1 MKFLNPRQHKQRGF
15 TIVELLIVI
24 VVIAILAAISVV
36 AYNGIQQ
43 RAYNTK
49 VIAGANQYYKAFLE
63 YKAVNDSYPSVN
75 SCLGANYPSN
85 NCWATSSNGTGAV
98 MSVNATLDSSLS
110 EFVKTKPEVGIDLI
124 NIVIVNQFRGGAFYY
139 PTGTAYSTNA
149 PLIGYYLKG
158 NNADCSMKVSQQTNE
173 GPLTQ
178 CLIALP

>member
-1 MKFLNPRQHKQRGF
+1 MIRNRGF

-24 VVIAILAAISVV
+24 VVIAILAAISIV

-49 VIAGANQYYKAFLE
+49 VISGANQYYKALLE
-63 YKAVNDSYPSVN
+63 YKAINDSYPS
-75 SCLGANYPSN
+75 STGCLGANYPTN

-98 MSVNATLDSSLS
+98 LSVNSTLDSNLS
-110 EFVKTKPEVGIDLI
+110 EFLKTKPEVGTELI

-139 PTGTAYSTNA
+139 ATGTAYSTSA
-149 PLIGYYLKG
+149 PLLGYYLKG
-158 NNADCSMKVSQQTNE
+158 NNASCSMNVSEQNNE

-178 CLIALP
+178 CLMRLP

>member
-1 MKFLNPRQHKQRGF
+1 MTIMKIRNSGF

-36 AYNGIQQ
+36 AYNGIQA

-49 VIAGANQYYKAFLE
+49 VISGANQYYKALLE
-63 YKAVNDSYPSVN
+63 YNVINGTYPTVPG
-75 SCLGANYPSN
+75 CLGANYPN
-85 NCWATSSNGTGAV
+85 NSCWANNADGTGGAS
-98 MSVNATLDSSLS
+98 MAVNATLDGGLS
-110 EFVKTKPEVGIDLI
+110 EFVKTKPEVGTELI

-139 PTGTAYSTNA
+139 ASGTAYTVNA

-158 NNADCSMKVSQQTNE
+158 NNADCGMKVSKQTNE

-178 CLIALP
+178 CLIGLQ

>member
-1 MKFLNPRQHKQRGF
+1 MQWPLFKRSGF

-24 VVIAILAAISVV
+24 VVIGILAAITIV

-49 VIAGANQYYKAFLE
+49 VVSGASAYLKAFQSYKAINGT
-63 YKAVNDSYPSVN
+63 YPAVTG
-75 SCLGANYPSN
+75 CLGANYPN
-85 NCWATSSNGTGAV
+85 NSCWATSVDGTGSVLA
-98 MSVNATLDSSLS
+98 VNATLDTNLD
-110 EFVKTKPEVGIDLI
+110 EFVKTKPEVGKDLI

-139 PTGTAYSTNA
+139 ATGSAYTVSA

-158 NNADCSMKVSQQTNE
+158 NNADCSMRVSLQTNE